1 MITVSGA
8 FTRYVKPGLL
18 PWLAASAVLLIAL
31 ALVAI
36 VGDIR
41 RGGPRTSDQPSDHSE
56 AHSHRTGIV
65 WLLVVPILVLIVVAP
80 PALRPSAAA
89 PSVTAV
95 SNVVLNRFP
104 FPPLPP
110 GNAPEVSLPEVLKRE
125 AQDSTGSL
133 TNRSITVTGFV
144 LNEAQG
150 VDLGRI
156 VIICCAADAQLARV
170 HLRGP
175 AAARAA
181 GLGQHLASGR
191 GPGHTRA
198 LATWARWRSRRCR
211 PPRSLAS
218 MPRPTPTPSPIE
230 LGCVTAAA
238 LSVVVLSSIAENGA
252 ASPR

>member
-1 MITVSGA
+1 VSRETENTVLMLVGISIVMITVSGA

-36 VGDIR
+36 VGDVR
-41 RGGPRTSDQPSDHSE
+41 RGGPRASDHGE
-56 AHSHRTGIV
+56 AHSHRAGIV
-65 WLLVVPILVLIVVAP
+65 WLLVVPILVLIFVTP

-95 SNVVLNRFP
+95 SNDVLNRA

-110 GNAPEVSLPEVLKRE
+110 GNAPEVSLPEVLMRE
-125 AQDSTGSL
+125 AQDTTGSL

-156 VIICCAADAQLARV
+156 VIICCAADAQLARI

-175 AAARAA
+175 AAGHAA
-181 GLGQHLASGR
+181 GLPDNTWLRIEGQVTP
-191 GPGHTRA
+191 GPRQPNSVAIPA
-198 LATWARWRSRRCR
+198 LQATAV
-211 PPRSLAS
+211 
-218 MPRPTPTPSPIE
+218 TPIDAPANPY
-230 LGCVTAAA
+230 AY
-238 LSVVVLSSIAENGA
+238 
-252 ASPR
+252 PH

>member
-1 MITVSGA
+1 MSRETENIVLLLVGLSIAAITVSGA

-18 PWLAASAVLLIAL
+18 PSLAASAPLLIAL

-36 VGDIR
+36 IGDIR
-41 RGGPRTSDQPSDHSE
+41 RGGPRSSDHGE

-80 PALRPSAAA
+80 PPLRSSAAA
-89 PSVTAV
+89 PSMPAV

-104 FPPLPP
+104 FAPLPP
-110 GNAPEVSLPEVLKRE
+110 GNAPEVPLPEVLRRE
-125 AQDSTGSL
+125 VQDSTGSL

-156 VIICCAADAQLARV
+156 VIYCCAADAQLARI

-175 AAARAA
+175 AASQAA
-181 GLGQHLASGR
+181 GLPDNTWLRVEGQVKPLAGQPTYR
-191 GPGHTRA
+191 MVPTMEATKVTRIDA
-198 LATWARWRSRRCR
+198 PAN
-211 PPRSLAS
+211 PYDYPH
-218 MPRPTPTPSPIE
+218 
-230 LGCVTAAA
+230 
-238 LSVVVLSSIAENGA
+238 
-252 ASPR
+252 

>member
-1 MITVSGA
+1 MSRETENTVLMLVGISIAMIAVSGA

-18 PWLAASAVLLIAL
+18 PWLIASAVLLIAL

-41 RGGPRTSDQPSDHSE
+41 RGGPSPTTGTGDHGE
-56 AHSHRTGIV
+56 AHSHRTGIA
-65 WLLVVPILVLIVVAP
+65 WLLAVPVVILIFVTP

-89 PSVTAV
+89 PSAAANGVRNQ
-95 SNVVLNRFP
+95 SY
-104 FPPLPP
+104 PPLPP
-110 GNAPEVSLPEVLKRE
+110 GDAPELSLPEVLMRE
-125 AQDSTGSL
+125 AHDTTGSL

-156 VIICCAADAQLARV
+156 VIICCAADAQLARI

-181 GLGQHLASGR
+181 GLPDNTWLRVEGQVIPAARQPNSAAIPTLQATAV
-191 GPGHTRA
+191 TRIDA
-198 LATWARWRSRRCR
+198 PANPYAY
-211 PPRSLAS
+211 PR
-218 MPRPTPTPSPIE
+218 
-230 LGCVTAAA
+230 
-238 LSVVVLSSIAENGA
+238 
-252 ASPR
+252 

>member
-1 MITVSGA
+1 MSRETENTVLLLVGISIAMITVSGA

-18 PWLAASAVLLIAL
+18 PWLAASALLLIAL
-31 ALVAI
+31 ALLAI
-36 VGDIR
+36 IGDIR
-41 RGGPRTSDQPSDHSE
+41 RGGPRPSDHRE

-65 WLLVVPILVLIVVAP
+65 WLLVVPILVLIFVTP

-95 SNVVLNRFP
+95 SNDVLNRAFA
-104 FPPLPP
+104 PLPP
-110 GNAPEVSLPEVLKRE
+110 GNAPEVSLPEVLMRE

-156 VIICCAADAQLARV
+156 VIICCAADAQLARI

-181 GLGQHLASGR
+181 GLADNTWLRVEGQVTPVPRHPDSVAIPTLQ
-191 GPGHTRA
+191 
-198 LATWARWRSRRCR
+198 ATSVARVDA
-211 PPRSLAS
+211 PANPYAY
-218 MPRPTPTPSPIE
+218 PH
-230 LGCVTAAA
+230 
-238 LSVVVLSSIAENGA
+238 
-252 ASPR
+252 